1 MRARGIDV
9 SHHQAPSSVD
19 WERLASTGHAFAF
32 ARAANGIKLDATFA
46 AHFRAARSTGLA
58 VGPYIFVRQAQDADA
73 QMAALLRQADLV
85 GHGHGDLPPALDVE
99 PHPGEKFNADALRAR
114 VAVLIEQVRD
124 RFGSVVVYTNVSTW
138 TRLGNPTLL
147 AERGVLLWVAH
158 WDVQEPRTPMD
169 LPWDFWQYRVGP
181 LDGVDGAIDQNVFR
195 ASERELPRLGVREL
209 PTDPTPPAPPP
220 DLTNAELLER
230 VEAHFGELRTELG
243 ELGKALCEVKA
254 ELAFLRANARDTSE
268 TRETVLELGRRVAV
282 LENAR
287 H

>member
-19 WERLASTGHAFAF
+19 WEKLAATGHSFAF
-32 ARAANGIKLDATFA
+32 VRAANGIKADMTFA

-58 VGPYIFVRQAQDADA
+58 VGPYIFVRQGQSADA
-73 QMAALLRQADLV
+73 QLATLVRQLDAV
-85 GHGHGDLPPALDVE
+85 GHGNGDLPPALDVE
-99 PHPGEKFNADALRAR
+99 PHPGEKFDGDRLFARAAAL
-114 VAVLIEQVRD
+114 VEQVRD
-124 RFGSVVVYTNVSTW
+124 RFGAVVVYTNVSTW
-138 TRLGNPTLL
+138 SRMGNPSLL
-147 AERGVLLWVAH
+147 AERGVLLWIAH

-169 LPWDFWQYRVGP
+169 LPWDFWQFRVGP
-181 LDGVDGAIDQNVFR
+181 LDGVDGVIDQNVFR
-195 ASERELPRLGVREL
+195 ASDRELPRLGVREL
-209 PTDPTPPAPPP
+209 PTDPTTPAPPP

-230 VEAHFGELRTELG
+230 IEAHHGELRTELG

-254 ELAFLRANARDTSE
+254 ELAFLRDNARDTSE
-268 TRETVLELGRRVAV
+268 TREAVANLGRRVAV